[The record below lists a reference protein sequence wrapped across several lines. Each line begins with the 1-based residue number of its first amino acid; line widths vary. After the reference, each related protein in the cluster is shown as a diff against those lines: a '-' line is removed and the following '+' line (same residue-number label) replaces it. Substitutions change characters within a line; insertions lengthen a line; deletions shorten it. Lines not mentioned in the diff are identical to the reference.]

1 MSELEQEPETPLFSQ
16 LRLYNTVHDSYRY
29 LMIWMWLGQF
39 GTRLAGGKDHASARY
54 IFTQMSP
61 LARYHVLTNSSTLF
75 GFRKSAR
82 LLKRIYNIQT
92 VDVVNFVVA
101 TGIFCENK
109 WWPQAVR
116 SSRSPFT
123 NWEYLTYICR
133 RRGTVY
139 YCPLKHYLNSKQN
152 NVPFPTL
159 IVDNNFIR

>member
-61 LARYHVLTNSSTLF
+61 LARYYHVLTNSSTLF
-75 GFRKSAR
+75 GFRKSVR
-82 LLKRIYNIQT
+82 LLEDLQYIRT

-109 WWPQAVR
+109 WWLVKPYLVFGLKLSGPQDHHSQIGNPLLISVGVDYIIVLK
-116 SSRSPFT
+116 
-123 NWEYLTYICR
+123 NLILTVNKIMFHFLR
-133 RRGTVY
+133 
-139 YCPLKHYLNSKQN
+139 
-152 NVPFPTL
+152 
-159 IVDNNFIR
+159 